1 MKKKQPYLEACRGSA
16 VTGEEDSFRPEIDQ
30 CKAVIVLWQVHHRFT
45 KNHRF
50 YSINSQFK
58 FLLSHIEHA
67 VLSKVGAAL

>member
-30 CKAVIVLWQVHHRFT
+30 CKAVIVLWQVYHRFT

-50 YSINSQFK
+50 YSINSQLK